1 MHSDGSV
8 NEGIAIDELN
18 RSVSGANIAGNIDNA
33 CDAAFEKL
41 RNQRMPVLVKGFIR
55 KVGMCVEKFHKINT
69 PLDNKVKTGNN
80 TMPHGPSDKHKL
92 HFYAAGEGNH
102 FARRQIVL
110 VISLPEICEQ
120 DTQFA
125 VCSQPMLRTKPL
137 IGPTPDSFS
146 ALPEPFSPKLT
157 TTNAGTCITP

>member
-1 MHSDGSV
+1 
-8 NEGIAIDELN
+8 
-18 RSVSGANIAGNIDNA
+18 
-33 CDAAFEKL
+33 
-41 RNQRMPVLVKGFIR
+41 MPVLVKGFIR

-110 VISLPEICEQ
+110 VISLPK
-120 DTQFA
+120 FM
-125 VCSQPMLRTKPL
+125 SRTL
-137 IGPTPDSFS
+137 S
-146 ALPEPFSPKLT
+146 SPSVHSPCC
-157 TTNAGTCITP
+157 AQSR

>member
-8 NEGIAIDELN
+8 NEGIAIDEFN

-69 PLDNKVKTGNN
+69 PLNNKVKTGNN

-92 HFYAAGEGNH
+92 HFYAAGAGNH

-110 VISLPEICEQ
+110 VISLPK
-120 DTQFA
+120 F
-125 VCSQPMLRTKPL
+125 VSRTL
-137 IGPTPDSFS
+137 S
-146 ALPEPFSPKLT
+146 SPSVHSPCC
-157 TTNAGTCITP
+157 AQSR

>member
-8 NEGIAIDELN
+8 NEGIAIDEFN

-69 PLDNKVKTGNN
+69 PLDNKVKTGSNIIIQCRTDRVIN
-80 TMPHGPSDKHKL
+80 TSCIFM
-92 HFYAAGEGNH
+92 
-102 FARRQIVL
+102 RRVKAIT
-110 VISLPEICEQ
+110 LPGGRSYLL
-120 DTQFA
+120 FHYRN
-125 VCSQPMLRTKPL
+125 L
-137 IGPTPDSFS
+137 
-146 ALPEPFSPKLT
+146 
-157 TTNAGTCITP
+157 